1 MADNFEM
8 NDVNTVDGER
18 VPEAQPETT
27 PVTPQQLLLMAVEAD
42 VNAKRAKAVANLNV
56 YMNNAGGIGEHPD
69 VAGECITLVQAIAE
83 ADGTL
88 ETLRR
93 IVQ

>member
-8 NDVNTVDGER
+8 NDVNTVDGEK
-18 VPEAQPETT
+18 VEVSA
-27 PVTPQQLLLMAVEAD
+27 VTPQQLLLMAVEAD

-93 IVQ
+93 IIQ

>member
-8 NDVNTVDGER
+8 NDVNTVDGEKLEAA
-18 VPEAQPETT
+18 PEATV
-27 PVTPQQLLLMAVEAD
+27 VTPQQLLLMAVEAD

-56 YMNNAGGIGEHPD
+56 YMNNAGGSGEHPD
-69 VAGECITLVQAIAE
+69 VAGECVDLVQAIAD
-83 ADGTL
+83 ADGVL

>member
-8 NDVNTVDGER
+8 NDVNTVEGQKVEAA
-18 VPEAQPETT
+18 PEAAV
-27 PVTPQQLLLMAVEAD
+27 VTPQQLLLMAVEAD

-69 VAGECITLVQAIAE
+69 VAGE
-83 ADGTL
+83 
-88 ETLRR
+88 
-93 IVQ
+93 

>member
-8 NDVNTVDGER
+8 NDVNTVDGEK
-18 VPEAQPETT
+18 VEAAPEQTV
-27 PVTPQQLLLMAVEAD
+27 VTPQQLLLMAVEAD
-42 VNAKRAKAVANLNV
+42 INAKRAKAVANLNV

-69 VAGECITLVQAIAE
+69 VAGECVALVQAIAD
-83 ADGTL
+83 ADGVL

>member
-1 MADNFEM
+1 MADNFER
-8 NDVNTVDGER
+8 NDVNTVDGEK
-18 VPEAQPETT
+18 VEAAPEATV
-27 PVTPQQLLLMAVEAD
+27 VTPQPLLLMAVEAD

-69 VAGECITLVQAIAE
+69 VAGECVDLVQAIAD
-83 ADGTL
+83 ADGVL

>member
-8 NDVNTVDGER
+8 NDVNTVDGEK
-18 VPEAQPETT
+18 VEAAPEQTV
-27 PVTPQQLLLMAVEAD
+27 VTPQQLLLMAVEAD
-42 VNAKRAKAVANLNV
+42 INAKRAKAVANLNV
-56 YMNNAGGIGEHPD
+56 YMNNAGGIGEHHD
-69 VAGECITLVQAIAE
+69 VAGECVDLVQAIAD
-83 ADGTL
+83 ADGVL

>member
-8 NDVNTVDGER
+8 NDVNTVEDQK
-18 VPEAQPETT
+18 VEAAQEAAV
-27 PVTPQQLLLMAVEAD
+27 VTPQQLLLMAVEAD

-69 VAGECITLVQAIAE
+69 VAGECVDLVQAIAD
-83 ADGTL
+83 ADGVL

>member
-1 MADNFEM
+1 MADSFEM
-8 NDVNTVDGER
+8 NDVNTVEGQK
-18 VPEAQPETT
+18 VETA
-27 PVTPQQLLLMAVEAD
+27 PATPQQLLLMAVEAD
-42 VNAKRAKAVANLNV
+42 INAKRAKAVANLNV

-69 VAGECITLVQAIAE
+69 VAGECIDLVRAISD
-83 ADGTL
+83 ADGVL

>member
-8 NDVNTVDGER
+8 NDVNTVGGQKIETS
-18 VPEAQPETT
+18 PEPTT
-27 PVTPQQLLLMAVEAD
+27 VSPQQLLLIAVEAD

-69 VAGECITLVQAIAE
+69 VAGECVDLVQAIAD
-83 ADGTL
+83 ADGVL

>member
-8 NDVNTVDGER
+8 NDVNTVDGEK
-18 VPEAQPETT
+18 VEVSA
-27 PVTPQQLLLMAVEAD
+27 VTPQQLLLMAVEAD

-83 ADGTL
+83 ADGIL

-93 IVQ
+93 IIQ

>member
-8 NDVNTVDGER
+8 NDVNTVDGEK
-18 VPEAQPETT
+18 VAASPEQTV
-27 PVTPQQLLLMAVEAD
+27 VTPQQLLLMAVEAD
-42 VNAKRAKAVANLNV
+42 INAKRAKAVANLNV

-69 VAGECITLVQAIAE
+69 VAGECVDLVQAIAD
-83 ADGTL
+83 ADGVL